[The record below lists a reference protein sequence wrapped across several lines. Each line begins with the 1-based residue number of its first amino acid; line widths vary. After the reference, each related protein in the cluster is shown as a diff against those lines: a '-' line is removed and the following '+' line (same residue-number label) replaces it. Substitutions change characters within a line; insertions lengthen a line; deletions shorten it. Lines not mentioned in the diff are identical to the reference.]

1 MAKFKFNSDIKK
13 VPTWELAKLLKDIPE
28 GASRWY
34 RFRYF
39 KLEGK
44 KVYSYSPH
52 IGKWF
57 VESKDINFC
66 PFWHGAFT
74 LKDLKREMERRLIQ
88 STRPNP

>member
-1 MAKFKFNSDIKK
+1 MAKFKFNKSIRK
-13 VPTWELAKLLKDIPE
+13 VPTWDLAELLKNIPE

-44 KVYSYSPH
+44 KVYCYSPH
-52 IGKWF
+52 TGKWF
-57 VESKDINFC
+57 LDSKDINFC
-66 PFWHGAFT
+66 SVWNVAFT
-74 LKDLKREMERRLIQ
+74 LKDLNREMERRLIQ